1 MLHLAPEEESR
12 VFLIVNLHPIASH
25 VLHACVRI
33 SGDHIGCR
41 KVRSSIASR
50 RPNRGGDRQQ
60 ASFDTGFHYRLYRP
74 AFHANRLPWPTQ
86 RRSPTFKQRF
96 GGNSERSRIGGIRRV
111 KVHRDRDVVV
121 LDILEDQAI
130 GIIFGCG
137 FHGPASDAGDFPIL
151 VHGFDDSLET
161 SGLFEEAEKR
171 AQIEERRRGWRGHTN
186 TSPPST
192 TIVCPVI
199 KSLSDE
205 ARKTMVPS
213 KSSGVSVRPRARS
226 AIT

>member
-1 MLHLAPEEESR
+1 MCY
-12 VFLIVNLHPIASH
+12 VIFLYFMFFFFQAEDGIRDYKVTGVQTCALPI
-25 VLHACVRI
+25 C
-33 SGDHIGCR
+33 
-41 KVRSSIASR
+41 
-50 RPNRGGDRQQ
+50 
-60 ASFDTGFHYRLYRP
+60 
-74 AFHANRLPWPTQ
+74 
-86 RRSPTFKQRF
+86 PTFKQRF
-96 GGNSERSRIGGIRRV
+96 WGNSERSRIGGIRRV
-111 KVHRDRDVVV
+111 EVHRDRDVMI
-121 LDILEDQAI
+121 LDALEEDTK

-205 ARKTMVPS
+205 ARKTTVPS